1 MDSSS
6 LVDINRVQYIAIAV
20 SIIYLLSIV
29 WLIRGKRIR
38 EEYSLIW
45 LVFGVAFLVLSIW
58 REGLDYISQL
68 LGVAYPPTAI
78 FLIFFMAIFLIMIQ
92 FSLIISRLSR
102 NNSKLAQD
110 QALLKQKIEDLEA
123 KLEEK

>member
-1 MDSSS
+1 METDN

-20 SIIYLLSIV
+20 SVVYLLAILY
-29 WLIRGKRIR
+29 LIRGKKIR

-45 LVFGVAFLVLSIW
+45 LLFGLVFIVLSIW
-58 REGLDYISQL
+58 REGLDWISKL

-110 QALLKQKIEDLEA
+110 QALLKQKLEDLE
-123 KLEEK
+123 KKQYQK

>member
-1 MDSSS
+1 M
-6 LVDINRVQYIAIAV
+6 V
-20 SIIYLLSIV
+20 YLLAILY
-29 WLIRGKRIR
+29 LIRGKKIR

-45 LVFGVAFLVLSIW
+45 LLFGVVFIVLSIW
-58 REGLDYISQL
+58 REGLDWISNL

-110 QALLKQKIEDLEA
+110 QALIKQKLEQVEK
-123 KLEEK
+123 KLSEK

>member
-1 MDSSS
+1 MEADN

-20 SIIYLLSIV
+20 SVVYLLAILY
-29 WLIRGKRIR
+29 LIRGKKIR

-45 LVFGVAFLVLSIW
+45 LLFGVVFIVLSIW
-58 REGLDYISQL
+58 REGLDWISNL

-110 QALLKQKIEDLEA
+110 QALIKQKLEQVEK
-123 KLEEK
+123 KLSEK

>member
-1 MDSSS
+1 M
-6 LVDINRVQYIAIAV
+6 VDVNRVQYIAIVV

-45 LVFGVAFLVLSIW
+45 IVFGIAFLVLSIW
-58 REGLDYISQL
+58 REGLDYISEL

-92 FSLIISRLSR
+92 FSLIISKLSR

-110 QALLKQKIEDLEA
+110 QALLKQKIEELES
-123 KLEEK
+123 KLEDK

>member
-1 MDSSS
+1 
-6 LVDINRVQYIAIAV
+6 VV

-45 LVFGVAFLVLSIW
+45 IVFGIAFLVLSIW
-58 REGLDYISQL
+58 REGLDYISEL

-92 FSLIISRLSR
+92 FSLIISKLSR

-110 QALLKQKIEDLEA
+110 QALLKQKIEELES
-123 KLEEK
+123 KLEDK

>member
-1 MDSSS
+1 MDSSN
-6 LVDINRVQYIAIAV
+6 LVDVNRVQYIAIVV

-45 LVFGVAFLVLSIW
+45 IVFGIAFLVLSIW
-58 REGLDYISQL
+58 REGLDYISEL

-92 FSLIISRLSR
+92 FSLIISKLSR

-110 QALLKQKIEDLEA
+110 QALLKQKIEELES
-123 KLEEK
+123 KLEDK